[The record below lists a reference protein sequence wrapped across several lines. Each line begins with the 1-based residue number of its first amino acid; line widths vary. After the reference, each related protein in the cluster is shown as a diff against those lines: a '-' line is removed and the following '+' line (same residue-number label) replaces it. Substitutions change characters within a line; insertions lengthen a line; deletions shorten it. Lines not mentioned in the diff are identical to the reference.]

1 MGSFLQHERS
11 IKGGLPSFRFK
22 VRVGVE
28 DRKVAFAE
36 SYHLMDGQL
45 YGSRREPR
53 SVRKRDRVFQKPL
66 DAGVMI

>member
-1 MGSFLQHERS
+1 MKSLKVRRAVSKRKSGEMGSLLQHERF

-28 DRKVAFAE
+28 DRKIAFAE

-45 YGSRREPR
+45 Y
-53 SVRKRDRVFQKPL
+53 
-66 DAGVMI
+66 